1 LKGYFNSVLAVA
13 FSPDGKLALS
23 GSQDGTLKLWEVSSG
38 RDIRSLTGHSDPVW
52 DMLAMLFSPESS
64 VLAMAFSPDGKL
76 ALSGSKDKTL
86 ALWEVSSG
94 RHIDTFYGSSEVNAV
109 AFSPDGKLAL
119 SGSDDETLK
128 LWEVSSGRNID
139 TFYEPS
145 EVNAVAFSPDG
156 KLALSGSDDN
166 TLKLWEVS
174 SGREIRS
181 FTGHSSS
188 VYAVAFSPDGKL
200 ALSGSN
206 DGSTRLWQVQTGKEI
221 AQMVAFKDGEWV
233 TITPPGF
240 YIASPNSDKY
250 INVRVKGNQLR
261 GIEDYKTLYHRPNN
275 AIQLALQGETPESLV
290 AQETT
295 LPVEEPS
302 QSVVVQETTPPV
314 EEPLPPQKRLALVMG
329 NAKYQ
334 GYAPLKNPVNDA
346 TDLANVLEKLNFD
359 VTLKTNLNY
368 AQMEDAILDFYDKLT
383 ENQGVGLFYF
393 AGHGVQYNGES
404 YLIPVDAKRLL
415 KNIRHLRTKAMSATY
430 ILDTMKAAGAQVNL
444 LILDAC
450 RNAPRFV
457 RSLYRGEMDMPVGL
471 DYLQGGTGA
480 LVAYAASP
488 GGISQDGVGRNS
500 PYVKHLMKWIVK
512 PDLTFNQ
519 VLKKVRRGVLNETGG
534 KQSPGYYDELTEDF
548 CFQSCR

>member
-1 LKGYFNSVLAVA
+1 
-13 FSPDGKLALS
+13 
-23 GSQDGTLKLWEVSSG
+23 
-38 RDIRSLTGHSDPVW
+38 
-52 DMLAMLFSPESS
+52 M
-64 VLAMAFSPDGKL
+64 
-76 ALSGSKDKTL
+76 
-86 ALWEVSSG
+86 
-94 RHIDTFYGSSEVNAV
+94 
-109 AFSPDGKLAL
+109 
-119 SGSDDETLK
+119 
-128 LWEVSSGRNID
+128 
-139 TFYEPS
+139 
-145 EVNAVAFSPDG
+145 
-156 KLALSGSDDN
+156 
-166 TLKLWEVS
+166 
-174 SGREIRS
+174 
-181 FTGHSSS
+181 
-188 VYAVAFSPDGKL
+188 
-200 ALSGSN
+200 
-206 DGSTRLWQVQTGKEI
+206 
-221 AQMVAFKDGEWV
+221 AQMVGFGNGEWV

-240 YIASPNSDKY
+240 YLASPNGDKY

-261 GIEDYKTLYHRPNN
+261 GIEDYKTLYHRPND
-275 AIQLALQGETPESLV
+275 AIALAFQGETPESL
-290 AQETT
+290 A
-295 LPVEEPS
+295 
-302 QSVVVQETTPPV
+302 VQ
-314 EEPLPPQKRLALVMG
+314 EPLPPQKRLALVMG

-346 TDLANVLEKLNFD
+346 TDLAKVLEKLNFD

-404 YLIPVDAKRLL
+404 YLIPIDAKRLL

-430 ILDTMKAAGAQVNL
+430 ILDTMKAAGTQVNL

-450 RNAPRFV
+450 RNAPSFV

-471 DYLQGGTGA
+471 DYLQGGSGA